1 MTCGKPVEYTSYDFL
16 EGVARRNELSMHPEP
31 EVAMV
36 FKKTT
41 DDQSVDLIEVE
52 KLLRK
57 LLTKVSEHLCI
68 VLVCMYMGT
77 ILYWYCLCFVF
88 GYCSKVF
95 FHTYN
100 VHVK

>member
-57 LLTKVSEHLCI
+57 LLTKVSEHLCT
-68 VLVCMYMGT
+68 VLLVCMYMV
-77 ILYWYCLCFVF
+77 IVLYW
-88 GYCSKVF
+88 
-95 FHTYN
+95 
-100 VHVK
+100 

>member
-1 MTCGKPVEYTSYDFL
+1 
-16 EGVARRNELSMHPEP
+16 MHPEP

-57 LLTKVSEHLCI
+57 LLTKVSEHLCT

-77 ILYWYCLCFVF
+77 VLYW
-88 GYCSKVF
+88 
-95 FHTYN
+95 
-100 VHVK
+100 

>member
-1 MTCGKPVEYTSYDFL
+1 
-16 EGVARRNELSMHPEP
+16 MHPEP

-68 VLVCMYMGT
+68 VLVYMYMG
-77 ILYWYCLCFVF
+77 IVLYWYCLCLSLVIALKFSSTRTM
-88 GYCSKVF
+88 CM
-95 FHTYN
+95 
-100 VHVK
+100 